1 MRSFNHSSEICRLL
15 KTKEYKNLGLVPTMG
30 SLHEGH
36 IKLIEKCSM
45 ECDETIVSIFVNPT
59 QFNNKTDLANYPK
72 STKKDIQTIKTINQN
87 AIIYTPVESD
97 LYSSPAKA
105 EIFDLDGIDKII
117 EGEFRKGH
125 FQGVATVVK
134 RLFEKFSPNYAFFGE
149 KDYQQILVIEKI
161 IKNYGLKVKI
171 KSILTVREENGL
183 AMSSRNILLDKET
196 RYDAKIIYK
205 SLCLAKKMI
214 KTNDIDKIKF
224 FIGELFLVNKK
235 FDLEY
240 FCIAENSS
248 LKEVKSF
255 NSKLK
260 LRAFICVKAKGGVR
274 LIDNIALF

>member
-1 MRSFNHSSEICRLL
+1 
-15 KTKEYKNLGLVPTMG
+15 MG

-59 QFNNKTDLANYPK
+59 QFNNKIDLANYPK
-72 STKKDIQTIKTINQN
+72 SIKKDVQTIKMINQN
-87 AIIYTPVESD
+87 AIIYNPLESD
-97 LYSSPAKA
+97 LYSSPAKT
-105 EIFDLDGIDKII
+105 EIFDLDGLDKII

-134 RLFEKFSPNYAFFGE
+134 RLFEKFSPDYAFFGE
-149 KDYQQILVIEKI
+149 KDYQQILVIKKL
-161 IKNYGLKVKI
+161 IKNYDLKVKI
-171 KSILTVREENGL
+171 KSVLTVREENGL

-214 KTNDIDKIKF
+214 KTTDLDKIKF
-224 FIGELFLVNKK
+224 IIGELYLVNKK

-240 FCIAENSS
+240 FCIVENNS

-260 LRAFICVKAKGGVR
+260 LRAFICVKAKGIR